1 MRARVVGWK
10 GFLVVPIDRSIAFP
24 FGQRFLAK
32 GGAASP
38 IVALSPRSHPDLLL
52 QTRFTFIQRNTRFLL
67 SRGPSIEKLC
77 SKNMMRFFSDFG
89 RRRLKIDSPCRNAVL
104 GDLGR
109 SPGESSRNRRSSALE
124 EVDRAGRKK
133 KVNWVGSWRWR
144 AEVLESGSEAL
155 MDYKRPVVFRGE
167 KKENESKPPFYPL
180 SSSPPRPTL
189 VNQLVLASSREPH
202 PPAPPAPRAR

>member
-1 MRARVVGWK
+1 MRVRTRVEG
-10 GFLVVPIDRSIAFP
+10 LPRRPDRSIDRL
-24 FGQRFLAK
+24 RFLSVNASSPR
-32 GGAASP
+32 AARRVQLWP
-38 IVALSPRSHPDLLL
+38 ATRSHPDLLPK
-52 QTRFTFIQRNTRFLL
+52 TRFTFIQRNTRFLL

-124 EVDRAGRKK
+124 EVDRAGK
-133 KVNWVGSWRWR
+133 KVNRGGSWRWR
-144 AEVLESGSEAL
+144 TEVLESGSEAL

>member
-38 IVALSPRSHPDLLL
+38 IVAPPGLTPICCPK
-52 QTRFTFIQRNTRFLL
+52 TRFTFIQRNTRFLL
-67 SRGPSIEKLC
+67 CRGPSIEKLC
-77 SKNMMRFFSDFG
+77 SKHMMRFFSDFG

-124 EVDRAGRKK
+124 EVDRAGK
-133 KVNWVGSWRWR
+133 KVNRGGSWRPR

-167 KKENESKPPFYPL
+167 KNPSRHSTPFLLLLLVQPL
-180 SSSPPRPTL
+180 
-189 VNQLVLASSREPH
+189 
-202 PPAPPAPRAR
+202 